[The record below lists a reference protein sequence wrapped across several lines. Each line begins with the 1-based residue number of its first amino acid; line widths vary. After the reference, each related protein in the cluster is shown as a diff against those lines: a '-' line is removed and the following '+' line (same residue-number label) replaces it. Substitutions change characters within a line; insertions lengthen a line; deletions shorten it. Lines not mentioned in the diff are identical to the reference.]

1 MLNKI
6 ISYSLQNRLLV
17 LLIGL
22 VLLVGGTWITTSTE
36 VDVFPDLNAPTVV
49 VMTPAPG
56 MAPEEVEK
64 MVSFPIE
71 TSVNG
76 ATGIRRVRSSSA
88 MGLST
93 VWVEFDWGMDIY
105 NARQIVSERLM
116 FVADELPRGVD
127 RPMLMPQ
134 SSIMGEIMIFALTA
148 EETSP
153 IDLHTIAAW
162 TIRPLLLSVGGVA
175 EVSYIGGEEKEYQ
188 ILADPLKMKYYDVSL
203 DELYEACDQINT
215 NVPGG
220 FINQYDNK
228 YTIVGRSRTSDTLAI
243 GTSVIK
249 MANGYPITIADVAKV
264 TIGGAPKEGEG
275 SYRGEK
281 ALIVTV
287 TKQPN
292 VNTLELTE
300 KIKEA
305 LSGLEGTIP
314 SDVKIH
320 TDIFEQASFI
330 RTSIKNVQT
339 ALVEGAFLVIIIL
352 LIFLMNYR
360 TTIISVVAIPISLLV
375 TMITLRWFGLT
386 INTMSLGGMA
396 IAIGSLVDDAIIDV
410 ENVYKRLR
418 QNHQLPS
425 NKRKSTLKV
434 VYDASVEIRASI
446 FNATLI
452 IVVAF
457 IPLFFL
463 SGMEGLMLKPL
474 GISFIVS
481 LFASTLVAL
490 SLTPVMCS
498 FMLTGNKQLNRH
510 SKGSW
515 MENKLTLYYGNA
527 LRRLLRYKTAIISIA
542 ILIFA
547 LSVGLLFMQ
556 GRSFLPPFNEGSL
569 TINLATVPGVS
580 LEVSDDIG
588 QKAEEILMS
597 IPEITSVARR
607 TGRSELSEHTLDVNS
622 SEIDAPY
629 KLLDRSRW
637 EFLSEVREKLNT
649 LDGIVLEVGQPIS
662 HRIDAMLTGHQANI
676 AIKLFGYD
684 LNHMYAICTQI
695 SEIIDDVE
703 GIGDLSVEQQIE
715 IPQLQLQPK
724 RVMLSRYGIPVN
736 RFNHFISTAFN
747 GDKVSDVFEGDKNFP
762 LVLRFDDEYRD
773 SFEAIGEAPID
784 TDDGKKVPLSFVSDI
799 VSISGPNTINRENVQ
814 RKLAVLVNVANRDQ
828 RSVVND
834 IKDRVEAEINLPEG
848 YRIEYGGQFESEAKA
863 TRRLLLASILS
874 IAAIFLLLYH
884 ELRQPMLSAIV
895 LANLPLALIGGVLAI
910 WFSSGVLSIP
920 AIIGFITLF
929 GIATRNGIL
938 LISRYESLKNK
949 GLSLIERIVEGSRD
963 RLLPILMT
971 ALTTALALI
980 PLSVQGDKP
989 GNEIQSPMAIVIL
1002 GGLLSSILLNMVV
1015 VPAIY
1020 MVYEARKKETESVN
1034 NKELTTD

>member
-6 ISYSLQNRLLV
+6 ISYSLEKRPLV
-17 LLIGL
+17 LMLGLI
-22 VLLVGGTWITTSTE
+22 LLIGGTWITTTTE

-64 MVSFPIE
+64 MVTFPIE

-76 ATGIRRVRSSSA
+76 ATGIRRVRSASS

-134 SSIMGEIMIFALTA
+134 SSIMGEIMLFALTT
-148 EETSP
+148 EETSALE
-153 IDLHTIAAW
+153 LHTIAAW
-162 TIRPLLLSVGGVA
+162 TIRPLLLSIGGVA
-175 EVSYIGGEEKEYQ
+175 EVSYIGGEDKEYQ
-188 ILADPLKMKYYDVSL
+188 ILANPHKMKYYNVSL
-203 DELYEACDQINT
+203 EELHQACDQLNT

-220 FINQYDNK
+220 FIEQYGNK
-228 YTIVGRSRTSDTLAI
+228 YPIVGRSRTSDPDEI
-243 GTSVIK
+243 GRTVIK
-249 MANGYPITIADVAKV
+249 MANGYPITIADVANV
-264 TIGGAPKEGEG
+264 TIGAAPKEGEG
-275 SYRGEK
+275 SYRGKK
-281 ALIVTV
+281 AVIVTV

-292 VNTLELTE
+292 VNTLELTSR
-300 KIKEA
+300 IKNSLA
-305 LSGLEGTIP
+305 NVKGTLP
-314 SDVKIH
+314 SDVQIH
-320 TDIFEQASFI
+320 TDVFEQASFI
-330 RTSIKNVQT
+330 RTSIGNVQT
-339 ALVEGAFLVIIIL
+339 ALIEGAILVTIIL
-352 LIFLMNYR
+352 LIFLMNFR
-360 TTIISVVAIPISLLV
+360 TTIISVVAIPLSLLV
-375 TMITLRWFGLT
+375 TLVTIRWFGLT

-418 QNHQLPS
+418 QNHLLPDGE
-425 NKRKSTLKV
+425 RKPTLKV
-434 VYDASVEIRASI
+434 VYDASVEIRSSI

-463 SGMEGLMLKPL
+463 SGMEGRMLKPL
-474 GISFIVS
+474 GISFIIS

-498 FMLTGNKQLNRH
+498 YMLSSRKQLERN

-515 MENKLTLYYGNA
+515 VENKLTGLYA
-527 LRRLLRYKTAIISIA
+527 RILKKSLRFKKATITTAIA
-542 ILIFA
+542 LFA
-547 LSVGLLFMQ
+547 LAVVVLAFQ

-580 LEVSDDIG
+580 LEVSDEIG
-588 QKAEEILMS
+588 RQAEELLLS

-607 TGRSELSEHTLDVNS
+607 TGRAELTEHTLDVNS

-629 KLLDRSRW
+629 KLKDRSRW
-637 EFLSEVREKLNT
+637 EFLREVRDKLNT
-649 LDGIVLEVGQPIS
+649 IDGIVLEVGQPIS
-662 HRIDAMLTGHQANI
+662 HRIDAMLSGHQANI

-684 LNHMYAICTQI
+684 LNKMYTICTQI
-695 SEIIDDVE
+695 SEAIENVP
-703 GIGDLSVEQQIE
+703 GIGDLAVEQQIE
-715 IPQLQLQPK
+715 IPQLQIKPR
-724 RVMLSRYGIPVN
+724 RVLLSRYGIPVN
-736 RFNHFISTAFN
+736 KFNHFVSTAFQ
-747 GDKVSDVFEGDKNFP
+747 GEKVSDVFEGDRNFP
-762 LVLRFDDEYRD
+762 MVLRFDEEFRN
-773 SFEAIGEAPID
+773 SFEAIADAPID
-784 TDDGKKVPLSFVSDI
+784 TDDGKKVPLGYVADI
-799 VSISGPNTINRENVQ
+799 VSTSGPNTISRENVQ

-828 RSVVND
+828 LNVVND
-834 IKDRVEAEINLPEG
+834 IKERIEAEISLPDG
-848 YRIEYGGQFESEAKA
+848 YRIEYGGQFESEAQASK
-863 TRRLLLASILS
+863 RLLLASILS

-884 ELRQPMLSAIV
+884 ELRQPVLSAIV

-910 WFSSGVLSIP
+910 WLSSGMLSIP

-938 LISRYESLKNK
+938 LISRYEALKTES
-949 GLSLIERIVEGSRD
+949 LSLLDRVVEGSRD
-963 RLLPILMT
+963 RLMPIAMT
-971 ALTTALALI
+971 ALTTALALV
-980 PLSVQGDKP
+980 PLTLQGDKP

-1002 GGLLSSILLNMVV
+1002 GGLLSSILLNIFV

-1020 MVYEARKKETESVN
+1020 MVYEGRKKP
-1034 NKELTTD
+1034 NKTVEQ

>member
-148 EETSP
+148 EETSA

-188 ILADPLKMKYYDVSL
+188 ILANPLKMKYYDVSL

-799 VSISGPNTINRENVQ
+799 VSTSGPNTINRENVQ

-834 IKDRVEAEINLPEG
+834 IRDRVEAEINLPEG

>member
-1 MLNKI
+1 MLNRI

-188 ILADPLKMKYYDVSL
+188 ILANPLKMKYYDVSL

-243 GTSVIK
+243 GNSVVK

-281 ALIVTV
+281 AVIVTV

-305 LSGLEGTIP
+305 LSDLEGTIP
-314 SDVKIH
+314 SDVRIH
-320 TDIFEQASFI
+320 ADIFEQASFI

-418 QNHQLPS
+418 QNNQLPR

-434 VYDASVEIRASI
+434 VYEASVEIRASI

-498 FMLTGNKQLNRH
+498 FMLTGKKQLNRH

-515 MENKLTLYYGNA
+515 MENKLTLYYGNV
-527 LRRLLRYKTAIISIA
+527 LRKLLRFKTAIFSIA

-580 LEVSDDIG
+580 LDVSDNIG
-588 QKAEEILMS
+588 QKAEELLLS

-637 EFLSEVREKLNT
+637 EFLREVREKLNT

-662 HRIDAMLTGHQANI
+662 HRIDAMLSGHQANI

-715 IPQLQLQPK
+715 IPQIQLKPK

-736 RFNHFISTAFN
+736 KFNHFVSTAFN

-762 LVLRFDDEYRD
+762 LVLRFDGEYRD

-784 TDDGKKVPLSFVSDI
+784 TDDGKKVPLNFVSDI
-799 VSISGPNTINRENVQ
+799 VSTSGPNTINRENVQ

-828 RSVVND
+828 RSVVDD
-834 IKDRVEAEINLPEG
+834 IRNRVEAEINLPEG

-980 PLSVQGDKP
+980 PLSIQGDKP

-1020 MVYEARKKETESVN
+1020 MVYEARKKKTESVN

>member
-1 MLNKI
+1 MLLGI
-6 ISYSLQNRLLV
+6 
-17 LLIGL
+17 

-64 MVSFPIE
+64 MISFPIE

-148 EETSP
+148 EDTSP

-188 ILADPLKMKYYDVSL
+188 ILADPLRMKYYNVSL

-220 FINQYDNK
+220 FINQYDSK

-243 GTSVIK
+243 GNSVIK
-249 MANGYPITIADVAKV
+249 MANGFPVAIADVAKV
-264 TIGGAPKEGEG
+264 TIGGAPKEGDG
-275 SYRGEK
+275 SYRGQK
-281 ALIVTV
+281 AVIVTV

-292 VNTLELTE
+292 ANTLDLTE

-305 LSGLEGTIP
+305 LEGLEGTIP
-314 SDVKIH
+314 SDVNIH

-330 RTSIKNVQT
+330 RTSINNVQT
-339 ALVEGAFLVIIIL
+339 ALIEGAFLVIIIL

-375 TMITLRWFGLT
+375 TLVTLRWFGLT

-418 QNHQLPS
+418 QNHQRPS
-425 NKRKSTLKV
+425 KERKSTLRV

-498 FMLTGNKQLNRH
+498 FMLTGEKQLNRH
-510 SKGSW
+510 SKGRW
-515 MENKLTLYYGNA
+515 MENKLTLYYGNV
-527 LRRLLRYKTAIISIA
+527 LRRLLRFKTAIISIA

-547 LSVGLLFMQ
+547 LSVGILFMQ

-580 LEVSDDIG
+580 LDVSNDIG
-588 QKAEEILMS
+588 QRAEEILLS

-607 TGRSELSEHTLDVNS
+607 TGRSELSEHTLDVNA

-637 EFLSEVREKLNT
+637 EFLSEVREKLNA

-684 LNHMYAICTQI
+684 LNQMYAICTQI
-695 SEIIDDVE
+695 SEIIADVE

-715 IPQLQLQPK
+715 IPQLQLQPN

-736 RFNHFISTAFN
+736 RFNHFVKTAFN

-762 LVLRFDDEYRD
+762 LVLRFDDEYRN
-773 SFEAIGEAPID
+773 SFEAISEAPID

-799 VSISGPNTINRENVQ
+799 VSTSGPNTINRENVQ

-828 RSVVND
+828 RGVVND
-834 IKDRVEAEINLPEG
+834 IRDRVEEEINLPEG
-848 YRIEYGGQFESEAKA
+848 YRIEYGGQFESEEKA
-863 TRRLLLASILS
+863 TRRLLLASIIS

-884 ELRQPMLSAIV
+884 ELRHPMLSAIV
-895 LANLPLALIGGVLAI
+895 LANLPLALIGGVMAI

-938 LISRYESLKNK
+938 LISRYEALKSK
-949 GLSLIERIVEGSRD
+949 GLSLVERIVEGSRD

-980 PLSVQGDKP
+980 PLSIQGDKP

-1020 MVYEARKKETESVN
+1020 MVYEVWRKDDADST
-1034 NKELTTD
+1034 NKKLTTD